1 MRFLAR
7 SLAGLF
13 LLASTLGLMAL
24 AGSLIAG
31 AVADRMARESA
42 TPPARER
49 VFAANVMTVTPER
62 ITPEMV
68 AFGEVRSRRTLELRS
83 PRGGRIVEI
92 APGFQDG
99 AAVSEGQFLVRLD
112 PADVT
117 ATRDLALA
125 GVSEA
130 EADARDA
137 ARGLDL
143 ARDDLAAAEAQL
155 DLRRQALTRQED
167 LQARGVGSPAAVET
181 AALALSSAEQSVVSR
196 RVAVAQAEARVD
208 QAASSLSRARIA
220 LTEADRALAD
230 TEIRA
235 SFAGRLNGVSVV
247 EGRLVNA
254 NERLAEIIDAQALE
268 VAFRLS
274 TAQFARLLD
283 DAGNLIPA
291 SVQVTLDVMGAEI
304 VATGVVERV
313 GAAAGEGSPGRIV
326 YATITEARGF
336 RPGDFVTVTIEEP
349 PLDGVA
355 RLPATAVDADEEVLA
370 LAADDRLEKLRTP
383 VLRRQGDDVLV
394 DARSIEG
401 REIVM
406 ERSPL
411 LGAGIRIRPVRLVT
425 GASDAA
431 ADPEEV
437 ELTPERRAQ
446 LIAFVEDNAR
456 MPDEAKARVLEQLAQ
471 DKVPAQV
478 IARLEQR
485 MGG

>member
-13 LLASTLGLMAL
+13 LLASTLGLLAL

-42 TPPARER
+42 MPPARER
-49 VFAANVMTVTPER
+49 VFSANVMTVMPER

-99 AAVSEGQFLVRLD
+99 AAVREGQFLVRLD

-117 ATRDLALA
+117 AARDLALA

-130 EADARDA
+130 EADVRDA

-196 RVAVAQAEARVD
+196 RAALAQAEARVD
-208 QAASSLSRARIA
+208 QAASSLNRARIA
-220 LTEADRALAD
+220 LAEAERALAD

-291 SVQVTLDVMGAEI
+291 SVKVTLDVMGAEI

-313 GAAAGEGSPGRIV
+313 GAAAGEGSAGRIV
-326 YATITEARGF
+326 YAAMAEARGF

-349 PLDGVA
+349 ALDGVA

-370 LAADDRLEKLRTP
+370 LAADDRLEELRTP

-411 LGAGIRIRPVRLVT
+411 LGAGIRIRPVRPAT
-425 GASDAA
+425 GTSDAA

-446 LIAFVEDNAR
+446 LIAFVEENAR